1 MELEVE
7 LTGRENLFGFVAFDA
22 KVFDQAAYEDL
33 QRTHGGR
40 APQAEILK
48 LTTMRLVQGVEAPI
62 IKRETE
68 PKS

>member
-1 MELEVE
+1 MEVE
-7 LTGRENLFGFVAFDA
+7 LTGRESLFGFVAFDT

-40 APQAEILK
+40 APQTEILK